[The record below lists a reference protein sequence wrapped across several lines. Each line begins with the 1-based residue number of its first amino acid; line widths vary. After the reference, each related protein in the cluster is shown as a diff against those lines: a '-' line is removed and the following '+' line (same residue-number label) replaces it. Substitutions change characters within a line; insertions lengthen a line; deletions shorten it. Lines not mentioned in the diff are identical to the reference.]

1 MVRVNRTGGSRGK
14 RSAKPENLLHSISE
28 NKMGSLLACSS
39 AMMSLRVSLLGQNLT
54 FVLFL
59 TLLYDFIGLARFL
72 LQLQYFGG
80 IYLKPLNFLEHL
92 DNMN

>member
-1 MVRVNRTGGSRGK
+1 MPSLRTSFIASVRTKSVR
-14 RSAKPENLLHSISE
+14 L
-28 NKMGSLLACSS
+28 MGSLLACSS

-59 TLLYDFIGLARFL
+59 TLLFDFIGLARFL

-80 IYLKPLNFLEHL
+80 IYLKPLTFLEPL